1 MRERKPKSSLGS
13 RPKINIKGKLKAIIA
28 LLIMINLTIPV
39 FVRFYGMFTYNWG
52 ERGDYFMMG
61 THIPLLYLLPG
72 EFEGEVVNGGAWSDD
87 HARYEIVSDEFK
99 ISGICDTSL
108 YRCLRYGYPTKY
120 SGITCFE
127 YQGVEVDIWDDEFKF
142 SEESQYSD
150 EEKEKVIDKCKKVFI
165 ILSVIET
172 IIIVIRLAIHFDLI
186 RRITKY
192 IINSV
197 KEDLQGIEPI

>member
-1 MRERKPKSSLGS
+1 MREKKPKSYMGS
-13 RPKINIKGKLKAIIA
+13 KPKINIKGKLKAIIA
-28 LLIMINLTIPV
+28 LLILINLTIPV

-72 EFEGEVVNGGAWSDD
+72 EQEGTVVMGGSWGEDWS
-87 HARYEIVSDEFK
+87 RYEIVSDEYTV
-99 ISGICDTSL
+99 SGICDSSL

-120 SGITCFE
+120 SGVTSFQ
-127 YQGVEVDIWDDEFKF
+127 YQGVEVGIWDEEFKF
-142 SEESQYSD
+142 DEEAQYSD
-150 EEKEKVIDKCKKVFI
+150 EEKENVIHKCKTIFI
-165 ILSVIET
+165 ILSVIESV
-172 IIIVIRLAIHFDLI
+172 IIVIRLAIHFDLI
-186 RRITKY
+186 RRLIKY